1 MHRTGLA
8 PRRRNGRPRRH
19 PDPGEPAPAAVR
31 SAAEAVTLA
40 VLLEHQ
46 VARAYL
52 AMVALPEPRL
62 RSLGARGL
70 RDTAVRAA
78 QWTGRPEAFPG
89 LPPPARR
96 PGRGWPPGAGLPG
109 LAARG
114 AAPRPGWSA
123 AASAGLGAG
132 LAVGAVLGAEH
143 LDDESSGRRQVVVG
157 GDPLGPRPPEPPQA
171 VPRRGG
177 VDVLGEPGVARV
189 HDVQAWH
196 PPGGC
201 REPGGQAAHGELA
214 GQMVEQLRGALRF
227 GKRGVFSCGSI

>member
-1 MHRTGLA
+1 MTADGRGQPARTASGTRAAITALQAALA
-8 PRRRNGRPRRH
+8 AEQAASYGYGIVGAHLSGSGFAQASADCVAHERARDVLEQLILALGGSPQ
-19 PDPGEPAPAAVR
+19 PAPAAYDLPVTVR

-96 PGRGWPPGAGLPG
+96 PGRG
-109 LAARG
+109 
-114 AAPRPGWSA
+114 
-123 AASAGLGAG
+123 
-132 LAVGAVLGAEH
+132 
-143 LDDESSGRRQVVVG
+143 
-157 GDPLGPRPPEPPQA
+157 
-171 VPRRGG
+171 
-177 VDVLGEPGVARV
+177 
-189 HDVQAWH
+189 
-196 PPGGC
+196 
-201 REPGGQAAHGELA
+201 
-214 GQMVEQLRGALRF
+214 
-227 GKRGVFSCGSI
+227 